1 MAKIHKEKFA
11 DLIREHKI
19 SMYRLAFGILCNKE
33 DAEDAVSEAIIKA
46 YEHLDSLRDED
57 KFRQW
62 IMQIVA
68 NEARKSYGKKKRVE
82 LAKDM
87 EIYETAHYDE
97 HDELWG
103 IVLTLEEKYRA
114 VIVLYYYNQMKIK
127 EISKILHITEGT
139 VKSRLSR
146 AKGQLKNMLN

>member
-1 MAKIHKEKFA
+1 MKKIHKEKFA

-19 SMYRLAFGILCNKE
+19 SMYRLAYGVLCNKE
-33 DAEDAVSEAIIKA
+33 DAEDAVGEAIMKA
-46 YEHLDSLRDED
+46 YEHLDLLRDEN

-62 IMQIVA
+62 IMQIVV
-68 NEARKSYGKKKRVE
+68 NEARKIYGKRKRIE
-82 LAKDM
+82 LAADM
-87 EIYETAHYDE
+87 ETYDAAHYDE

-103 IVLTLEEKYRA
+103 IVLTLEKKYRA
-114 VIVLYYYNQMKIK
+114 VIILYYYEQMKIR

-146 AKGQLKNMLN
+146 AKGQLKRMLN